1 MKPVVLPELRLRRFW
16 FSVGV
21 AIAVAVAVLCLAPGR
36 SIPDVN
42 ISDKIKHLAAF
53 AMLAFWFGSILV
65 RRDLLWLA
73 VALLTFGALIEVAQ
87 EMMRLG
93 RSGEIRDLIADA
105 LGIVLG
111 LGVALTPLGHW
122 ARWFESL
129 LLTRQRR

>member
-1 MKPVVLPELRLRRFW
+1 MLPELRLRRFW

-36 SIPDVN
+36 NIPDVN
-42 ISDKIKHLAAF
+42 ISDKIQHFAAF

-93 RSGEIRDLIADA
+93 RSGEVRDLIADA
-105 LGIVLG
+105 LGILLG
-111 LGVALTPLGHW
+111 LAVALTPLGHW

-129 LLTRQRR
+129 LLTGQRR